1 MGSSAAHRQV
11 VHIQPTDFMTNHLSR
26 SLKVRTDSEFSA
38 FLKMYTDVFF
48 FFFFNKKRLLGM
60 IMMSRKSKNSEL
72 TRDV

>member
-48 FFFFNKKRLLGM
+48 FFFNKKSLLGM